1 MRWLFL
7 MSEKKLYGEERRNV
21 IIETLKKSK
30 NPVTGTELAE
40 LTNVS
45 RQVIVQD
52 IYLLKVSEEPI
63 IATNRGYLYAKETDQ
78 QIYIKKQV
86 IIKHTPDETIK
97 EIDFIVDCG
106 VTVQSIIMEH
116 VFYLELTRTLLVSS
130 RFDSK
135 EFVEKIS
142 QEEASLLSE
151 LTLGVH
157 IHTLIADSNE
167 KIVAAYQALKEA
179 GILIEK

>member
-1 MRWLFL
+1 
-7 MSEKKLYGEERRNV
+7 MSDKKLYGEERRNV

-52 IYLLKVSEEPI
+52 ISLLKVSEEPI
-63 IATNRGYLYAKETDQ
+63 IATNRGYLYAKGADEQ
-78 QIYIKKQV
+78 VYFKKQV
-86 IIKHTPDETIK
+86 VCKHTPEETLK
-97 EIDFIVDCG
+97 ELELIVDCG
-106 VTVQSIIMEH
+106 VTVQDVIVEH
-116 VFYLELTRTLLVSS
+116 VFYGELTGSLMVSS
-130 RFDSK
+130 RFDAK

>member
-1 MRWLFL
+1 MGD
-7 MSEKKLYGEERRNV
+7 KKLYGEERRNV
-21 IIETLKKSK
+21 IIETLKRSE

-52 IYLLKVSEEPI
+52 ISLLKVSEEPI
-63 IATNRGYLYAKETDQ
+63 IATNSGYLYAKEAAEQ
-78 QIYIKKQV
+78 AYLKKQV
-86 IIKHTPDETIK
+86 IFKHTHEDKVREL
-97 EIDFIVDCG
+97 ELIVDCG
-106 VTVQSIIMEH
+106 VTVQDVIVEH
-116 VFYLELTRTLLVSS
+116 VFYGELTGSLMVSS
-130 RFDSK
+130 RFDAK
-135 EFVEKIS
+135 QFVEKIS

-151 LTLGVH
+151 LTLVVH

-167 KIVAAYQALKEA
+167 KILADYQALKEA

>member
-1 MRWLFL
+1 MQ
-7 MSEKKLYGEERRNV
+7 KKQLNKF
-21 IIETLKKSK
+21 ISKNKSFANIHLETLK
-30 NPVTGTELAE
+30 ELE
-40 LTNVS
+40 L
-45 RQVIVQD
+45 
-52 IYLLKVSEEPI
+52 
-63 IATNRGYLYAKETDQ
+63 
-78 QIYIKKQV
+78 
-86 IIKHTPDETIK
+86 
-97 EIDFIVDCG
+97 IVDCG
-106 VTVQSIIMEH
+106 VTVQDVIVEH
-116 VFYLELTRTLLVSS
+116 VFYGELTGSLMVSS
-130 RFDSK
+130 RFDAK